1 VKHRSTTTNLLEF
14 SSLVIKGFKNKM
26 QTDVVYTDFS
36 KAFDSVN
43 HCLLINK
50 LNLIGFPY
58 NLLIWLSDY
67 LTNRTQNVV
76 FKSAISRPV
85 LVTSGVPQG
94 SHLGP
99 LLFNLFINDL
109 PSIILHSNILM
120 YADDVKLCL
129 SFTDSSCS
137 DLLQADLARFYK
149 WCKFNL
155 LNLNCPK
162 CKVMSFYRHLHHIIN
177 YTLDLVP
184 LTRVDEVNDLGILL
198 DHRLKFDTHVAL
210 TVSRATQVLGFIK
223 RWAKEFDDPYT
234 TKLLYVS
241 LVRPILEYGSCVW
254 SPQYSN
260 HQDRIESVQ
269 KKFLLFALRG
279 FNWDSGFNLPPY
291 TSRLLLINLPTLT
304 NRRIMLGVMFIVKLV
319 AGEIDSSYLLSQIN
333 FSVPARSTRNYVP
346 LSLNRCTNNYSLHEP
361 FRVLCTDY
369 NRLYNVFNAD
379 ASIFTIKK
387 FILFS
392 LTHNNQR

>member
-1 VKHRSTTTNLLEF
+1 
-14 SSLVIKGFKNKM
+14 M

-43 HCLLINK
+43 HCLLLHK

-109 PSIILHSNILM
+109 PSVILHSNILM

-129 SFTDSSCS
+129 SFKDCFYS
-137 DLLQADLARFYK
+137 DLLQADLVNFYK
-149 WCKFNL
+149 WCKVNL

-162 CKVMSFYRHLHHIIN
+162 CKVMTFYRHLPHIIS
-177 YTLDLVP
+177 YTLNSVP
-184 LTRVDEVNDLGILL
+184 LIRLDEVNDLGILL
-198 DHRLKFDTHVAL
+198 DHKLKFDKHVAFS
-210 TVSRATQVLGFIK
+210 VSKATQVLGFIK

-279 FNWDSGFNLPPY
+279 FNWVSGSNLPPY
-291 TSRLLLINLPTLT
+291 TSRLLLINLPSLT
-304 NRRIMLGVMFIVKLV
+304 NRRIMLGVMFMIKLV
-319 AGEIDSSYLLSQIN
+319 SGEIDSSYLLSQIN
-333 FSVPARSTRNYVP
+333 FSVPSRHTRNFVP
-346 LSLNRCTNNYSLHEP
+346 ISLNLCTNNYSLHEP

-369 NRLYNVFNAD
+369 NKLYCVFNAE
-379 ASIFTIKK
+379 ASTLTIKK
-387 FILFS
+387 SILFF
-392 LTHNNQR
+392 LAHNN